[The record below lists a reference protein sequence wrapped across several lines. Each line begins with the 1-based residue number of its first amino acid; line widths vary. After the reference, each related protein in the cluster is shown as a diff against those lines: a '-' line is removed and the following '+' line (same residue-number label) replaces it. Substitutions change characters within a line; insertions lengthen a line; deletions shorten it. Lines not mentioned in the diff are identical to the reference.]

1 MQPIFPETTLDKSVV
16 LFYNKCKNPGAA
28 AAAGNAVFRLKEYMR
43 DFMYTYFIA
52 DDETKIRQGLRRL
65 IDWEDLGFFCVGEAS
80 NGEDALAVILE
91 KKPDIALLDIRM
103 PRLSGLDVA
112 RLAREKNYE
121 GTILILSG
129 YSDFKYAQEA
139 MCYDVKF
146 YITKPVD
153 EDDLTA
159 HLLKIREELDE
170 KKKRTSAIEY
180 YSEKA
185 RSSILRDFLTGSSRT
200 LTEELKELGLL
211 SGCYQAAIYEK
222 YSHDAAAVS
231 YRFSDL
237 LHLTNEDNHSYETL
251 TIDHNE
257 IILLKGDFAIRR
269 FSEFVERFEREVKPQ
284 KGSPLDSLFIT
295 YGRVVYRPEDITGS
309 YREALYLLQMRF
321 YCDPGQH
328 TFGYHQLARPQ
339 NSYFIPDKATLEEY
353 RDMLVDYIQT
363 RNRRLLA
370 ETLGRL
376 REQIYLSSVP
386 IEDIRRFFLD
396 LYLQVREAV
405 RYHYHTADIP
415 FPPGSWAADFINTR
429 YYLYEIITFI
439 SEQTEMILRSLGTAS
454 RESTLDN
461 VIYYIRH
468 NYMNNLKLERIAPL
482 FGYNSS
488 YLGKLFTQKIGM
500 NFTAYLDRVRIDASL
515 ELLKEGTLKVYEIA
529 EKVGYSNVDYFHT
542 KFKKVMGESPAE
554 YRRKLR

>member
-43 DFMYTYFIA
+43 GFMYTYFIA

-65 IDWEDLGFFCVGEAS
+65 IDWEELGFFCVGEAS

-185 RSSILRDFLTGSSRT
+185 RSGILRDFLTGSSRT

-321 YCDPGQH
+321 YCDPSAI
-328 TFGYHQLARPQ
+328 TSWPRPKTVILYRIKPLWR
-339 NSYFIPDKATLEEY
+339 NTGTCWWIIFRHGTGVCWRKLSAGSGNRSTSPPSPSRISGVFSLISIFRSGKLSVIIIIPQISLFLRAAGRRILSIPGIICMKSSPLSP
-353 RDMLVDYIQT
+353 
-363 RNRRLLA
+363 NRR
-370 ETLGRL
+370 
-376 REQIYLSSVP
+376 
-386 IEDIRRFFLD
+386 
-396 LYLQVREAV
+396 
-405 RYHYHTADIP
+405 
-415 FPPGSWAADFINTR
+415 
-429 YYLYEIITFI
+429 
-439 SEQTEMILRSLGTAS
+439 
-454 RESTLDN
+454 
-461 VIYYIRH
+461 
-468 NYMNNLKLERIAPL
+468 K
-482 FGYNSS
+482 
-488 YLGKLFTQKIGM
+488 
-500 NFTAYLDRVRIDASL
+500 
-515 ELLKEGTLKVYEIA
+515 
-529 EKVGYSNVDYFHT
+529 
-542 KFKKVMGESPAE
+542 
-554 YRRKLR
+554 